1 MKAKTYIAAAL
12 VALAAPAARAQSI
25 AGPVEVVARFDPT
38 RLETPESVAI
48 DYKGNRYV
56 SLNLTGEIR
65 KIAPDGTQSTHAL
78 LPLGAAPLTPCF
90 GFIPIMGAL
99 AIDHRG
105 NLYIG
110 VDSCDLASRGVWRID
125 PDGTTHLIANL
136 PAQALA
142 DGIALRDKQLYIADT
157 GQMVV
162 LRVSVDGGPV
172 EIWKDDPLLK
182 KDPSAPAIYP
192 GPNGIQ
198 FFEGEV
204 YVSVSGG
211 FRIVAIPVQYDGS
224 AGAVRVHAS
233 GIGCDDFAFDV
244 QGNLYCTTDPFESLV
259 LVRADGTLQPLLG
272 AADGLDGPTATVFG
286 RRADGSRDLYITN
299 GMFPFFPSTG
309 NGPSL
314 LKVKLDVPGL
324 PRP

>member
-1 MKAKTYIAAAL
+1 MKTHIAAIL
-12 VALAAPAARAQSI
+12 VACAAASTARAQSL
-25 AGPVEVVARFDPT
+25 AGPVEVVAAFDASK
-38 RLETPESVAI
+38 LETPESVAI

-78 LPLGAAPLTPCF
+78 LPMGAPPLTPCF

-99 AIDHRG
+99 AIDYQA

-110 VDSCDLASRGVWRID
+110 VNSCDPSARGVYKVT
-125 PDGTTHLIANL
+125 PNGTASLIASL
-136 PAQALA
+136 PGEALA

-157 GQMVV
+157 GRMVV
-162 LRVSVDGGPV
+162 LRVSVDGGAV
-172 EIWKDDPLLK
+172 QIWKDDPLLK

-192 GPNGIQ
+192 GPNGVQ

-211 FRIVAIPVQYDGS
+211 FRIVAIPVNYDGS
-224 AGAVRVHAS
+224 AGAVRVHAT

-244 QGNLYCTTDPFESLV
+244 LGDLYCTTDPFETV
-259 LVRADGTLQPLLG
+259 VVVHPDGMLQPLLG
-272 AADGLDGPTATVFG
+272 AADGLDGPTATAFG
-286 RRADGSRDLYITN
+286 RRANGASELYISN
-299 GMFPFFPSTG
+299 GSFPFFPPTG
-309 NGPSL
+309 HGPSL

>member
-1 MKAKTYIAAAL
+1 MKTWILPLLLAL
-12 VALAAPAARAQSI
+12 SSAARAQHL
-25 AGPVEVVARFDPT
+25 AGPVETVATFDPSK
-38 RLETPESVAI
+38 LETPEGVAI
-48 DYKGNRYV
+48 DHKGNTYV

-65 KIAPDGTQSTHAL
+65 KIAPDGTQSTHAV
-78 LPLGAAPLTPCF
+78 LPMGAPPLTPCF

-99 AIDHRG
+99 AIDHQS
-105 NLYIG
+105 NLYVG
-110 VDSCDLASRGVWRID
+110 VNSCDLATRGIWKVDASGAIS
-125 PDGTTHLIANL
+125 LLANI
-136 PAQALA
+136 PGEALA
-142 DGIALRDKQLYIADT
+142 DGIALRDGQLYVADT
-157 GQMVV
+157 GRMVV
-162 LRVSVDGGPV
+162 FRVPAAGGTE

-182 KDPSAPAIYP
+182 KDPSAPAIFP

-198 FFEGEV
+198 FFEDEV

-211 FRIVAIPVQYDGS
+211 FRIVAIPVNDDGS
-224 AGAVRVHAS
+224 AGAVRVHAT

-244 QGNLYCTTDPFESLV
+244 LGDLYCTTDPFESMI
-259 LVRADGTLQPLLG
+259 LVRPDGSQQQLLG

-286 RRADGSRDLYITN
+286 RRANGSHDLYISN

-309 NGPSL
+309 HGPSL